1 MPKAFFRK
9 AFDRWIGHNRG
20 RLAHPPTIKLQ
31 RMNYLELGFQGVT
44 PKIKGIVSKN
54 GTAFHICHADEVKDM
69 LNDIDIAER
78 RRSDGKYF
86 CALCLEPIYYASRQ
100 ELWEQHCF
108 EPMLDWA
115 NAAFQPGQW
124 LHLVMTD
131 DGSSWAEI
139 TPRNHPRSGSVDLE
153 FSGSW
158 PVLLNPKTTDDIQC
172 QAPHHHDS
180 TRC

>member
-20 RLAHPPTIKLQ
+20 RFAHPPTITLQ
-31 RMNYLELGFQGVT
+31 RRNYLELGFQGVT
-44 PKIKGIVSKN
+44 PRIKGIVSN
-54 GTAFHICHADEVKDM
+54 SGTAFYIHHAGKVKDM
-69 LNDIDIAER
+69 LDDIDIAEH
-78 RRSDGKYF
+78 RRSDDTYF
-86 CALCLEPIYYASRQ
+86 CTLCLEPIYYASRQ